1 MLNPVSK
8 PTLDNTLVI
17 QGSLIK
23 ETVMAQWAAVQ
34 PQLVSGAYLYVD
46 LGQITQSDS
55 AGVAFLLA
63 IMREVRG
70 GPSAISFL
78 RLPKQM
84 LEIAKVNGII
94 TFLPISDS

>member
-1 MLNPVSK
+1 MHH
-8 PTLDNTLVI
+8 NTLVI
-17 QGSLIK
+17 QGPLIK
-23 ETVMAQWAAVQ
+23 ETVMTQWAAIQ
-34 PQLVSGAYLYVD
+34 PQLMSGVYRYVD
-46 LGQITQSDS
+46 LGQVTQSDS

-63 IMREVRG
+63 IMRASRG

-94 TFLPISDS
+94 TFLSISDS